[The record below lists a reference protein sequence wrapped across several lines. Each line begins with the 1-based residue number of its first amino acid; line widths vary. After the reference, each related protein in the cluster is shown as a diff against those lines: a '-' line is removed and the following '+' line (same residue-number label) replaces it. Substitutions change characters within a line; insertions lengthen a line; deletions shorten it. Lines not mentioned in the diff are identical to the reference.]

1 MRNPLTT
8 TNSTSV
14 DGICQAIEQSLLAQE
29 LRSIFEVLPDSD
41 LLNKLRAQRW
51 TGRPGHE
58 IEALWHAFIAQ
69 YYLDLP
75 TMNTLIRRL
84 EDDPYLVEVC
94 GFDLN
99 RPLPTRRT
107 FNRFFE
113 TLSQRWILVESCF
126 NEAVNRLHM
135 KLKDFGQALAID
147 STIIEAWSNP
157 NRIPV
162 SDPDAH
168 WAHKKD
174 DQGKTVAIWGYK
186 VHTVTD
192 ARYELP
198 LGLIVTPGNV
208 NDTTQ
213 LIPLSYKLQAEF
225 AWFSPKVV
233 IADAGYDSMSNY
245 EFIASKLRAVPI
257 IRMRRQSDKW
267 ASPDI
272 CDYEGTPTCL
282 AGYHFVFWGY
292 DKKKGSKWICPEK
305 AGKASCPLFGKCGTA
320 VIWVKPSED
329 YRRFCQ
335 IPRASRRWK
344 VIYDQRQSAE
354 HLFSRLKEHRRL
366 DDHCFRGTE
375 KITLHSLI
383 AALVIQGS
391 ALAKLKA
398 RKRRELRNCVRKIA

>member
-1 MRNPLTT
+1 MTNHLTIT
-8 TNSTSV
+8 KFTPAN
-14 DGICQAIEQSLLAQE
+14 GICQAIERSLLAQE
-29 LRSIFEVLPDSD
+29 LRGIFDALPDGD
-41 LLNKLRAQRW
+41 LLNKLQAQRW

-58 IEALWHAFIAQ
+58 IKALWHAFIAQ

-75 TMNTLIRRL
+75 TMNALIRRL

-99 RPLPTRRT
+99 SPLPTRRT

-126 NEAVNRLHM
+126 NEALNRLHTR
-135 KLKDFGQALAID
+135 LKDFGEVIAID

-157 NRIPV
+157 NRMPL

-174 DQGKTVAIWGYK
+174 DQGKTIAIWGYK

-198 LGLIVTPGNV
+198 LGLIVTPGNI

-213 LIPLSYKLQAEF
+213 LIPLIHKLTAEF
-225 AWFSPKVV
+225 DWFSPKVI

-245 EFIASKLRAVPI
+245 EFIATKLGAVPI
-257 IRMRRQSDKW
+257 IRIRKQREKW

-272 CDYEGTPTCL
+272 ADHEGTPHCL
-282 AGYHFVFWGY
+282 AGSPFVFWGY
-292 DKKKGSKWICPEK
+292 DKRKGLKYICPEK
-305 AGKASCPLFGKCGTA
+305 VGKMTCPIWGKCGTS
-320 VIWVKPSED
+320 VTWIKPSED
-329 YRRFCQ
+329 YRRFCP

-354 HLFSRLKEHRRL
+354 HLFSRLKQHRRL
-366 DDHCFRGTE
+366 DDHCFRGIE
-375 KITLHSLI
+375 KITLHSLM

-398 RKRRELRNCVRKIA
+398 RKRRELRTCVRKIG